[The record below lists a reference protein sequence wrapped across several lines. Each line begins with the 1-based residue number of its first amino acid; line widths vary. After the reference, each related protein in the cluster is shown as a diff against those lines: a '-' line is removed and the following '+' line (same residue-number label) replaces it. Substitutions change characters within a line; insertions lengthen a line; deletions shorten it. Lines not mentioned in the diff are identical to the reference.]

1 MLTTEQRIAR
11 MSPEKQEHFRK
22 ALAQSQWVASLNR
35 DDLRAYKWAE
45 TQRKLGMTYDE
56 FDNMIAAIVL
66 REETFRM
73 MTMDAQQA
81 ILSPRHIRAVLGFRY
96 CGFNHWTLVG
106 VVNDSLVR
114 LYGRGVLFAA
124 YDSFS
129 NNPNHPSDPELTRSY
144 DLRLAELRKME
155 ADSGHLS
162 V

>member
-1 MLTTEQRIAR
+1 

-22 ALAQSQWVASLNR
+22 AMAHSLWVGSLNR
-35 DDLRAYKWAE
+35 DDLRAYKWAD
-45 TQRKLGMTYDE
+45 TQRKLGMSYDE
-56 FDNMIAAIVL
+56 FDDMIAAIVL

-73 MTMDAQQA
+73 MTMDAKSA
-81 ILSPRHIRAVLGFRY
+81 ILSARHIRAVLGFDY
-96 CGFNHWTLVG
+96 GGFNHWTLVG
-106 VVNDSLVR
+106 IVNDSLVR

-129 NNPNHPSDPELTRSY
+129 NNPNHPYDDDLKRSY

-155 ADSGHLS
+155 ADSGHLP